1 MNTKSICWIFRLF
14 IRQHCVILLYFT
26 DIFPLF
32 QSQDIQVTNEG
43 PSCSLSMGMHTEIL
57 YANTGALANPQ
68 PKIIGVSFKYEPKQ
82 TITYTVNAL

>member
-1 MNTKSICWIFRLF
+1 M
-14 IRQHCVILLYFT
+14 LLYFI
-26 DIFPLF
+26 DIFFIFF

-82 TITYTVNAL
+82 TITYTVNTLAQ